1 MIDVI
6 GFDADDTLWHSQNHY
21 DEAQREAAAV
31 LGEWT
36 DPDEFADRLLDVE
49 RVNVGHYGFGVKSF
63 TLSMVETAI
72 TISGGAVTSSTI
84 SALVEIGR
92 VLLQHPVELID
103 GVTEV
108 VAALTDDHHLVVVT
122 KGDLLHQERKLVESG
137 LYDAFD
143 DVHIV
148 SAKTPDTYRKLMHHH
163 GVAPERA
170 LMVGNSLP
178 SDILPARAAGL
189 HTAHIPYALLWAYE
203 HHELDED
210 HDVTTLDSIHELP
223 GHVSELKR
231 AR

>member
-1 MIDVI
+1 VIDVI

-21 DEAQREAAAV
+21 DEAQREAAGV
-31 LGEWT
+31 LAEWT
-36 DPDEFADRLLDVE
+36 DPVDFADRLLEIE

-63 TLSMVETAI
+63 TLSMIETAI
-72 TISGGAVTSSTI
+72 VLSEGAITSSTVT
-84 SALVEIGR
+84 ALVEIGR
-92 VLLQHPVELID
+92 ALLQHPVDLID

-148 SAKTPDTYRKLMHHH
+148 SAKTPETYRKLVHHH
-163 GVAPERA
+163 GVAPECA

-178 SDILPARAAGL
+178 SDILPAREAGL
-189 HTAHIPYALLWAYE
+189 HAAHIPYELLWAYE
-203 HHELDED
+203 HHDLDDD
-210 HDVTTLDSIHELP
+210 HDVTTLSSILELP
-223 GHVSELKR
+223 QHVYELKR